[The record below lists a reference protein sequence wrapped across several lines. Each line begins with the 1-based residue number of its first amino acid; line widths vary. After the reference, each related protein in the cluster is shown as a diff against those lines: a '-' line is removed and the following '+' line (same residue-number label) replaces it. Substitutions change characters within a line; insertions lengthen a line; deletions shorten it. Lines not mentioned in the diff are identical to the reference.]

1 MVVVDVAIDQ
11 VKNVGAVMEDD
22 EQVDRVVNNKAVE
35 RRRKVRND

>member
-11 VKNVGAVMEDD
+11 VKNVGTVMEDD
-22 EQVDRVVNNKAVE
+22 EQVDRVVNNMAVE

>member
-22 EQVDRVVNNKAVE
+22 EQVDRVVNNMAVE

>member
-1 MVVVDVAIDQ
+1 MVVVEVAIDQ

-22 EQVDRVVNNKAVE
+22 EQVDRVVNNMAVE